1 MSIRILGILAAC
13 AFATACAYPVST
25 VEQGGSGSG
34 LSFSNA
40 PADARAWVDGA
51 DAGAAA
57 VFDGKKTVLS
67 VSPGRHQVV
76 VKSAT
81 ATLYDKPVYVGAG
94 SRIDVKVP

>member
-1 MSIRILGILAAC
+1 MPFRIFGILALC

-25 VEQGGSGSG
+25 VEQGGSGSS

-40 PADARAWVDGA
+40 PTDARAWIDGSE
-51 DAGAAA
+51 AGAAA
-57 VFDGKKTVLS
+57 AFDGKKTVLS

-94 SRIDVKVP
+94 SRVDVKVP